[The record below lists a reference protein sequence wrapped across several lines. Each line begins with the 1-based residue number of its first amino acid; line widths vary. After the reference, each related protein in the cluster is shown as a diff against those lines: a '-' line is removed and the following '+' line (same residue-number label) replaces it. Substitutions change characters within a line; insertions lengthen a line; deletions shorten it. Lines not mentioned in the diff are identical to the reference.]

1 MVSLGRATAQP
12 ALIVGRGARST
23 EALCMLR
30 SFDRGAAGC
39 GAETERR
46 EKLEHATGSGI
57 PAPGMPPYDRPVTRS
72 TWILATLLLLPAC
85 APDVTL
91 APLDVPQADTAEDA
105 RAPDVGADA
114 AALPDVA
121 APDASPPDVPP
132 VDAAAPD
139 APADVS
145 TPDAPE
151 DVARDASPDVAD
163 AAPDRAVAD
172 AAPDATADVAPPCA
186 ERAVRCV
193 GGSPEFCVSGA
204 WVAGSCGSTAP
215 TGATN
220 TCAMDNCY
228 ACRRA
233 ASGTGCAAEPLCAED
248 VDCYRMG
255 RGRCVAGLCA
265 RMGMIACAIE
275 ADCGAWQTSTTRV
288 GCVENRNAVGG
299 GVAMACNNTSRPCVD
314 DAMCPR
320 AYRCDLASGYCRAL

>member
-204 WVAGSCGSTAP
+204 W
-215 TGATN
+215 
-220 TCAMDNCY
+220 
-228 ACRRA
+228 
-233 ASGTGCAAEPLCAED
+233 
-248 VDCYRMG
+248 
-255 RGRCVAGLCA
+255 
-265 RMGMIACAIE
+265 
-275 ADCGAWQTSTTRV
+275 
-288 GCVENRNAVGG
+288 GG
-299 GVAMACNNTSRPCVD
+299 GVVWLDCADGRDQHLRDGQLLRLPSRGVGHRLRRGAAVRRRRGLLPHG
-314 DAMCPR
+314 AGALR
-320 AYRCDLASGYCRAL
+320 CRALRTHGYDRVRDRGRLWRVANLDDAGRLR